1 MLISIN
7 KQSPDIAGGVNVGN
21 EDLGIDVGVGD
32 QEITFEYPSV
42 SEETR

>member
-7 KQSPDIAGGVNVGN
+7 KQSPDIANGVNVGN
-21 EDLGIDVGVGD
+21 EDLGIDVDV
-32 QEITFEYPSV
+32 ITFEYLSV